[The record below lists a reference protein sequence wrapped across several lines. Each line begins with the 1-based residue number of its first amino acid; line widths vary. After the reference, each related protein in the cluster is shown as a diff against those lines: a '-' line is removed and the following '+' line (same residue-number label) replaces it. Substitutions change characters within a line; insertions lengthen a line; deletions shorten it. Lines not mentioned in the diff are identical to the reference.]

1 MTRELA
7 RLTTTTTAL
16 LTSSASS
23 LADDRRVSPPTHSL
37 TDQSAHGEYT
47 RTTSTCTNTAPQSP
61 LDRPYATHGGI
72 SQYNNVTLL
81 ASRPDSTS
89 PRKPPDCIRPT
100 AGHHSFLNFPGNKTI
115 KHRIRHDSI
124 GLLEWL
130 TCRWLSRA
138 RRVADRR
145 AAAAAA
151 SATHLLRRLRIAVL
165 QLQVG
170 ELLPVAVAVGVAD
183 EERVERLP
191 HVLDPAL

>member
-100 AGHHSFLNFPGNKTI
+100 AGHRSFLKFPRKQNDQIPHSTRFDWPFGMANMPVAFACTTS
-115 KHRIRHDSI
+115 RRSPGCGCGSERDAPPPPSAD
-124 GLLEWL
+124 
-130 TCRWLSRA
+130 CR
-138 RRVADRR
+138 
-145 AAAAAA
+145 A
-151 SATHLLRRLRIAVL
+151 SAPGRRTSSSSRSSR
-165 QLQVG
+165 G
-170 ELLPVAVAVGVAD
+170 SG
-183 EERVERLP
+183 
-191 HVLDPAL
+191 